1 MSGSPGST
9 NLLSAEE
16 SQASFDGLW
25 PVAHDLKNCSR
36 LMTKAFE
43 DLLSRLVD
51 ERPPG
56 ALTEWRWLIAHID
69 QLSTSLLD
77 GLRAQ
82 AVKREPI
89 SGHEPGVEDA
99 FSPGGTS
106 ATRISMTS
114 QLPHASDVVPGSD
127 YIEKAR

>member
-9 NLLSAEE
+9 DPFSAEE

-43 DLLSRLVD
+43 DVLSRLVD
-51 ERPPG
+51 ERPPS

-69 QLSTSLLD
+69 HLSTSLLD

-82 AVKREPI
+82 AVEP
-89 SGHEPGVEDA
+89 GHEPGVEDA
-99 FSPGGTS
+99 FSPGGTPE
-106 ATRISMTS
+106 TRISMTM

-127 YIEKAR
+127 YIEEAR